1 MTAPATARD
10 YSLNGRDSGPGF
22 ADAEWYRTPVPRKRM
37 KELMARSDRAALM
50 DFGLWAGLT
59 LAFAALLVWVWG
71 TVWAWPVA
79 LVYGVFYA
87 SGAESRWH
95 EYGHGTPMR
104 TRWMSDAIYHLASFM
119 SLKNPVLWRWSHARH
134 HTDTVIVGRDP
145 EIAFPRPPSLATWVL
160 NLLHVV
166 ATTKELWKSLRLSLG
181 LLTQEQR
188 DFLPESQRPK
198 AFRSARFHVGVL
210 MLTGISAIAM
220 GSWLPLVLIGGPT
233 YYGSWLHHVMATTQH
248 AGLAEECAGFHRL
261 ISPHRSVLNRGCS
274 GFFIYFGM
282 NYTLNTTML
291 PRWCLLT
298 NLPALHEE
306 IRPTAHRGGPSLP
319 AAYREIVPAQIRQ
332 QNRLHHLSAASFS
345 GGGDLRLSQNVL
357 SQVGENDDSAC
368 GSKPRQSSDSQRTPE
383 I

>member
-1 MTAPATARD
+1 MTASAIARD

-22 ADAEWYRTPVPRKRM
+22 ANAEWYRTPVPRKRM
-37 KELMARSDRAALM
+37 KELMKRSDRAGLM

-59 LAFAALLVWVWG
+59 LAFAVLLVLVWG
-71 TVWAWPVA
+71 TIWVWLVA
-79 LVYGVFYA
+79 LVYGVLYA

-104 TRWMSDAIYHLASFM
+104 TRWMNDAIYHLASFM

-145 EIAFPRPPSLATWVL
+145 EIAFPRPPSLMTWVL

-181 LLTQEQR
+181 VLTQDQR
-188 DFLPESQRPK
+188 DFLPESHRPK
-198 AFRSARFHVGVL
+198 AFGSARAHVGIL
-210 MLTGISAIAM
+210 ILTGTSAIAM

-248 AGLAEECAGFHRL
+248 AGLAEDVPDHRL
-261 ISPHRSVLNRGCS
+261 NSRTICLNRV
-274 GFFIYFGM
+274 FRFIYSNM
-282 NYTLNTTML
+282 NYHVEHHMY
-291 PRWCLLT
+291 PMVPFY

-306 IRPTAHRGGPSLP
+306 IRSDCPPAYPSLP
-319 AAYREIVPAQIRQ
+319 ATYREIVPALIRQ
-332 QNRLHHLSAASFS
+332 QTDYNHYVRRPLPAGAGPTHDYQRPLVAA
-345 GGGDLRLSQNVL
+345 
-357 SQVGENDDSAC
+357 E
-368 GSKPRQSSDSQRTPE
+368 
-383 I
+383 